1 MCMFSAPADYDGQ
14 MDIMPSDIYD
24 IDTEQLQAR
33 YDPRLLSED
42 VSGYHSTANEE
53 GTACRNSNSRYVHG
67 QKVHHTQDNI
77 LYTLKPQHNCNRF
90 QF

>member
-1 MCMFSAPADYDGQ
+1 MFSAPADYDGQ

-42 VSGYHSTANEE
+42 VSGFHSTNEE

-67 QKVHHTQDNI
+67 QKVHHHTQDNV
-77 LYTLKPQHNCNRF
+77 H
-90 QF
+90 